1 MTNLETNRKLASLL
15 GWTNI
20 VDVGGALLGC
30 PPPGEPECRGQA
42 RVPDWTG
49 DWADW
54 GSLMDFEIR
63 QLVVEHIIKNL
74 ETKGK

>member
-15 GWTNI
+15 GWTKI

-30 PPPGEPECRGQA
+30 PPAGEPECRGQA

-49 DWADW
+49 DWRDC
-54 GSLMDFEIR
+54 GTLIPTHVR
-63 QLVVEHIIKNL
+63 QFVVEGAIRDL

>member
-1 MTNLETNRKLASLL
+1 MTNLETNRKLALLL
-15 GWTNI
+15 GWTKI

-30 PPPGEPECRGQA
+30 PPAGEPECRGQA

-49 DWADW
+49 DWVDW
-54 GSLMDFEIR
+54 GTFMDTVIR
-63 QLVVEHIIKNL
+63 QRVAEILIEHL